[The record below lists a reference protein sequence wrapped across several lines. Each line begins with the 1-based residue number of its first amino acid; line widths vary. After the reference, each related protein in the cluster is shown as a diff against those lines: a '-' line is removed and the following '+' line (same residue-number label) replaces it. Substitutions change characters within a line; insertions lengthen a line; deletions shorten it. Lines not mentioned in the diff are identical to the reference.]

1 MWHSPFSTAFT
12 LFLGFFTLTLALP
25 TNSLATTGHFTI
37 EQRLINTIKSDWP
50 PKELWRG
57 LRKHHR
63 PLPPAVSRISR
74 HGGSFANGTV
84 KVTPDEYDT
93 EFVNEITIGNDT
105 LFVDIDTGSSDF
117 WVFSS
122 QLPEQSQ
129 RNHRIYHPEKTG
141 IKLPKQIW
149 ETSYGDG
156 TGAAGNVFLDKV
168 NLAGLEVSSQVT
180 PKKQKTW
187 FGNIMER
194 LEKPIFTA
202 CLKHKAPGFYDFGFI
217 DKTKHIGNPSYLPV
231 DNSRGWWE
239 TTFNGFSTGPSDNST
254 YRFRAVVDTGTTFM
268 LLPREITEQYYSS
281 ITGSAFDR
289 ENGGW
294 TFPCNAT
301 LPEFAIHVNDYKAI
315 VPGEHINWA
324 QIPGTNTCFGGIQP
338 VDRSPAVLGGS
349 FLKSQFV
356 IFDHDGPKMGFAA
369 QR

>member
-1 MWHSPFSTAFT
+1 MEHSHLFTAFT
-12 LFLGFFTLTLALP
+12 IFLSFFTLTLALP

-105 LFVDIDTGSSDF
+105 LFVDIDTGSSDLQNQSRRIGS
-117 WVFSS
+117 VFPSCASS
-122 QLPEQSQ
+122 
-129 RNHRIYHPEKTG
+129 NM
-141 IKLPKQIW
+141 
-149 ETSYGDG
+149 
-156 TGAAGNVFLDKV
+156 
-168 NLAGLEVSSQVT
+168 VT

-187 FGNIMER
+187 FGNIMEK
-194 LEKPIFTA
+194 LENPIFTA

-217 DKTKHIGNPSYLPV
+217 DKTKHIGDPSYLPV

-239 TTFNGFSTGPSDNST
+239 TTFNGFSTGPNDNST
-254 YRFRAVVDTGTTFM
+254 YRFKAVVDTGTTFM
-268 LLPREITEQYYSS
+268 LLPREITEQYYFS
-281 ITGSAFDR
+281 ITGSTFDR

-294 TFPCNAT
+294 IFPCNAT
-301 LPEFAIHVNDYKAI
+301 LPEFAIHINDYKAI

-324 QIPGTNTCFGGIQP
+324 QIPGTNICFGGIQP
-338 VDRSPAVLGGS
+338 VDHSPAVLGGS